1 MTINSLMRHFTI
13 RTRMLGAIGVVM
25 GLLALLGGSGLLG
38 MYRITVLTEKFLIM
52 SYSELQLLGQL
63 RTELGAVRLYEKDM
77 IINYEKSAAV
87 REAHRRWQAS
97 LQKTEELTKKMQE
110 GEPDEDN
117 AIAEKLWEAIA
128 AYRDQFAPI
137 VRQLENEGY
146 DSATVANRLSRH
158 AVAQFDAADKLRME
172 LEASLEREAKEA
184 VAMQEHLTRQTQ
196 WLFGLLMVLTVLIVA
211 PTTVLNMNSICR
223 PLAEAERLAKA
234 IAGGDLSQRLE
245 VTGQDEVANLQRS
258 LLDMQQG
265 LSGLVAQVRDASSNI
280 ATASAEI
287 AMGNQDLSS
296 RTEQTAQHAQGAVGF
311 LSQLTTT
318 VQQAASSAQLAN
330 QLALSASS
338 TASNGGTVVA
348 HAVGSMHGIAHSSRK
363 IADIISVIDG
373 IAFQT
378 NILALN
384 AAVEAAR
391 AGEQGRGFAVVASE
405 VRSLAGRSAAAAKEI
420 KTLIDASV
428 QAVDGGVR
436 HVEDAG
442 RVMGEMVQSVQHV
455 GDIIGE
461 ISAAASE
468 QSSGIGQVNDSVAE
482 IDRMTQQNSALVE
495 QSAAAAQSL
504 REQARR
510 LSQVVQ
516 QFHLA
521 DDGLRV
527 FSPFSAS
534 ASASASAVTRTAPA
548 LPTAV
553 RRSAPRLG
561 QA

>member
-1 MTINSLMRHFTI
+1 MTINSLMRYFTI

-25 GLLALLGGSGLLG
+25 ALLALLGGCGLLG
-38 MYRITVLTEKFLIM
+38 MYRITVLTENFLAM

-63 RTELGAVRLYEKDM
+63 RTELGAVRLHEKDM
-77 IINYEKSAAV
+77 IINYEKPEAV

-97 LQKTEELTKKMQE
+97 LQKTEQLTKKMQE

-117 AIAEKLWEAIA
+117 AIVDKLWEAVA

-146 DSATVANRLSRH
+146 DSATVANRMSRN
-158 AVAQFDAADKLRME
+158 ALAQFDEADKLRVA

-184 VAMQEHLTRQTQ
+184 IATQEHLTRQIQ

-311 LSQLTTT
+311 LSQLTGT

-442 RVMGEMVQSVQHV
+442 RVMGEMVQSVQRV

-468 QSSGIGQVNDSVAE
+468 QTSGIGQVNDSVAQ
-482 IDRMTQQNSALVE
+482 IDRMTQQNAALVE

-504 REQARR
+504 REQALR

-516 QFHLA
+516 QFRLA

-527 FSPFSAS
+527 LSPSF
-534 ASASASAVTRTAPA
+534 AVTHTAPA
-548 LPTAV
+548 LPTAA
-553 RRSAPRLG
+553 RRSVPRLG

>member
-1 MTINSLMRHFTI
+1 MTINSLMRYFTI

-25 GLLALLGGSGLLG
+25 ALVALLGGSGLLG
-38 MYRITVLTEKFLIM
+38 MYRITALTENFLVM

-63 RTELGAVRLYEKDM
+63 RTELGAVRLHEKDM
-77 IINYEKSAAV
+77 IINYEKSEVV

-97 LQKTEELTKKMQE
+97 LQKTEQLIKKMQE

-117 AIAEKLWEAIA
+117 AIAAKLWLAVA
-128 AYRDQFAPI
+128 AYRDLFAPI
-137 VRQLENEGY
+137 VRQLENGGY
-146 DSATVANRLSRH
+146 DSATVANRMSRN
-158 AVAQFDAADKLRME
+158 ALAQFDEADKLRVA
-172 LEASLEREAKEA
+172 LETSLEREAKES
-184 VAMQEHLTRQTQ
+184 VATQESLTRQTE

-223 PLAEAERLAKA
+223 PLAEVERLAKA
-234 IAGGDLSQRLE
+234 IAGGDLSQQLD

-296 RTEQTAQHAQGAVGF
+296 RTEQTAHHAQGAVGF
-311 LSQLTTT
+311 LSQLTGT

-442 RVMGEMVQSVQHV
+442 RVMGEMVQSVQRV

-482 IDRMTQQNSALVE
+482 IDRMTQQNAALVE

-527 FSPFSAS
+527 LSPS
-534 ASASASAVTRTAPA
+534 SASASAVTRTAPA